1 MRQVAWV
8 TGASRGIGKAV
19 AEELAGQGMAVA
31 LGYRSNRQAAE
42 DWAMFLRD
50 TYGVDTVAVGGDVS
64 DADQVDRMAAEVER
78 TLGPVSVLVNN
89 AGISQQLLVTDI
101 STVQWKEMMG
111 VHVDG
116 TFYCCRRVLPEMI
129 RRKQG
134 KIINISSMWGQVGAS
149 CEVHYST
156 AKAAVIGLTRAL
168 AKEVGPSGIQVN
180 CVAPGVIDT
189 DMLAFFSE
197 EDRQALAEET
207 PLGRLGTPRDV
218 AKTVGFLAGSGADFI
233 TGQVLSPNGGF
244 VIG

>member
-1 MRQVAWV
+1 MY
-8 TGASRGIGKAV
+8 K
-19 AEELAGQGMAVA
+19 
-31 LGYRSNRQAAE
+31 RQAI
-42 DWAMFLRD
+42 
-50 TYGVDTVAVGGDVS
+50 VGGDVS

-78 TLGPVSVLVNN
+78 ALGPVSVLVNN
-89 AGISQQLLVTDI
+89 AGISQQQLVTDI
-101 STVQWKEMMG
+101 STTQWREMLG

-116 TFYCCRRVLPEMI
+116 TFYCCRRVLPAMI

-189 DMLAFFSE
+189 DMLAAFSE
-197 EDRQALAEET
+197 EDRQALMEET
-207 PLGRLGTPRDV
+207 PLGRLGKPRDV
-218 AKTVGFLAGSGADFI
+218 AKTVGFLAGSGADFM